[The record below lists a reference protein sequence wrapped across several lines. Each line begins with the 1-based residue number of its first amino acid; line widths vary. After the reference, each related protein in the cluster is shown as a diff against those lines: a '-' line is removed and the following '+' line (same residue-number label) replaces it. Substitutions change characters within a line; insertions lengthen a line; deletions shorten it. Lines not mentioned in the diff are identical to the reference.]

1 MQNKKIDKLSRKERE
16 TQLRKQIILEVAEKK
31 FLSKGYEETTM
42 DEIANESEFSKG
54 TVYKYFA
61 SKDELY
67 IAIGSKAY
75 ELIIEYTREFTD
87 KKKPGI
93 KQLMAVGY
101 AYYEFTKDYPNYA
114 SIFHDIGT
122 KLPEIISKPKN
133 ELSNTEQEYLDL
145 SNKYR
150 DLFVN
155 VLTEAVKNKAIRADV
170 SPFMIG
176 YVLSTITRGLIEDLM
191 HSKDRVKKI
200 FNLEP
205 DDVINFTFELI
216 ADGLKPREQ

>member
-1 MQNKKIDKLSRKERE
+1 MENKRSEKLSRKERE

-42 DEIANESEFSKG
+42 DEVASESEFSKG
-54 TVYKYFA
+54 TVYKYFV

-67 IAIGSKAY
+67 VAIGIKAY

-87 KKKPGI
+87 KEKPGI

-101 AYYEFTKDYPNYA
+101 AYYEFSKDYPNYA
-114 SIFHDIGT
+114 TVFHDIGI
-122 KLPEIISKPKN
+122 KLPDIIYKPKN
-133 ELSNTEQEYLDL
+133 ELSNTEKEYLDL

-155 VLTEAVKNKAIRADV
+155 VLTEAVKNKAIREDT

-191 HSKDRVKKI
+191 HSKDRIKKV

-216 ADGLKPREQ
+216 ADGLKPREN